1 MRVPVNHQNV
11 KKGKPVHLRENLP
24 PHFGN
29 RLLINVQS
37 HSGME
42 RIGYVTSNGF
52 EKGQLNV
59 LFPLYPEG
67 DQHVHFNELSA
78 AKYLEVDITY

>member
-1 MRVPVNHQNV
+1 MRSPVNHQNV

-29 RLLINVQS
+29 RQLITVLS
-37 HSGME
+37 YSGLG
-42 RIGYVTSNGF
+42 RVGYVTSNGF
-52 EKGQLNV
+52 EKGQLSV
-59 LFPLYPEG
+59 LFPLHPEG
-67 DQHVHFNELSA
+67 DQRVHFNELSA